1 MLRFL
6 SINFIY
12 FWHFK
17 FGTSGIEA
25 YFYTFTKIAL
35 KALQSN
41 TPYILLFSFI
51 SFFCLEVSHAQ
62 GIKPKSTPILV
73 KKIQKPIFKKDSL
86 LPLKVT
92 DTIRKDSIIRKG
104 SIEGIITH
112 DADGYT
118 LQEVKKKQI
127 TLYDNAHITYQDID
141 LKAGIIIIDNKNN
154 ILFAKGIKDSLGVY
168 QQRPIFKQGSQD
180 SEQDSLLYN
189 FKTKKALI
197 YGLKTIQS
205 GMITYGE
212 KTKRVNDS
220 TIYIRNI
227 RFTTSEKDNPDYYIQ
242 TKKAKLVP
250 GKKIIVGLSNLV
262 IADVPTPIFLPFAY
276 LPLGDK
282 RTSGLIIP
290 TWGEAKNQ
298 GYFLQNGGYYLAIND
313 YLDITLLGDIYT
325 NGSWGLRTESS
336 YVVRYKFSGNVSVR
350 FENLIR
356 SLKGFDDYSK
366 STNFNIRWS
375 HSQDSKANPN
385 SRISASVN
393 LGSSQYFRESLNQI
407 NASDFL
413 TNTLNS
419 SISYYRKF
427 VGTPFNLNVT
437 ATHSQNTNT
446 KTITMTLPSL
456 QLNMDRIYP
465 FAGKGGIKK
474 NALQKIGMNYNMSG
488 DYRINTI
495 DSLFFKPEMFKTAK
509 AGIQHNA
516 NFSTN
521 MKVFKYFTLSPN
533 ATYKEVWNFDYINK
547 RHDPLTMNSDKELG
561 FGAAVNDTLRG
572 FKSFREYR
580 AGVSLSTAIY
590 GVVNFNKGRLKSI
603 RHTIRPS
610 ISYGYRPDFADKYN
624 QQVQQSADPT
634 DLLTYSPFENGIYGR
649 PSSGL
654 SNSIGFSIN
663 NVLEAKV
670 ASKDS
675 TEVEHKKISLLN
687 NLNFNASYNFA
698 SDSLRWSPVS
708 ISAGTRILKDKLSI
722 NMSASLDPYQVNSK
736 GTRIDKFNRGLFRLT
751 SMNVSAN
758 YSISNKD
765 FEKKDTKNTS
775 NKNES
780 SSNQFGDSRN
790 NSPNQQQQTEVKETQ
805 LYRASIPWS
814 LNLSYAV
821 NYANNGLISGI
832 GSNTLMFNGNL
843 ELSPKWGVRFSS
855 GYDFKNGGYSFTRLG
870 FSRDLDSWSFNFDW
884 SPFGYNKSYYFRIG
898 VNSSMLSDL
907 KWDKRSLPDRRLF

>member
-1 MLRFL
+1 M
-6 SINFIY
+6 
-12 FWHFK
+12 
-17 FGTSGIEA
+17 
-25 YFYTFTKIAL
+25 
-35 KALQSN
+35 QSN
-41 TPYILLFSFI
+41 IPYILLFSFI
-51 SFFCLEVSHAQ
+51 SFFCLEAGHAQ
-62 GIKPKSTPILV
+62 GIKPKSTPILIKKTKKPNV
-73 KKIQKPIFKKDSL
+73 KKDNK
-86 LPLKVT
+86 LPRKVS
-92 DTIRKDSIIRKG
+92 DTIRKDSIVSKG
-104 SIEGIITH
+104 FIEDIVSH
-112 DADGYT
+112 DADGYII
-118 LQEVKKKQI
+118 QETKKKQI
-127 TLYDNAHITYQDID
+127 TLFDNAHVTYQDID
-141 LKAGIIIIDNKNN
+141 LKAGIIIIDNKTNT
-154 ILFAKGIKDSLGVY
+154 LFAKGIKDSLGY
-168 QQRPIFKQGSQD
+168 HQRPIFKQGTQD
-180 SEQDSLLYN
+180 SEQDSLFYN

-197 YGLKTIQS
+197 YGLKTVQS

-227 RFTTSEKDNPDYYIQ
+227 RFTTSKKDNPDYYIQ

-250 GKKIIVGLSNLV
+250 GKKIIVGTSNLV

-290 TWGEAKNQ
+290 TWGEANNQ

-336 YVVRYKFSGNVSVR
+336 YVVRYKFSGNFSVR

-375 HSQDSKANPN
+375 HSQDSKSNPN

-407 NASDFL
+407 NSSDFL

-427 VGTPFNLNVT
+427 VGTPFNINVT

-446 KTITMTLPSL
+446 KAITMTLPSL

-474 NALQKIGMNYNMSG
+474 NAFQKIGVNYNMSG
-488 DYRINTI
+488 DYRINTS

-516 NFSTN
+516 DFSTN
-521 MKVFKYFTLSPN
+521 MKVLKYFTLSPN

-547 RHDPLTMNSDKELG
+547 RYEDNS
-561 FGAAVNDTLRG
+561 VINDTLRG

-590 GVVNFNKGRLKSI
+590 GLVNFKKGRLKSI

-610 ISYGYRPDFADKYN
+610 VSYGYRPDFSDKYN
-624 QQVQQSADPT
+624 QQVQQNQDPT

-670 ASKDS
+670 TSKDS
-675 TEVEHKKISLLN
+675 TEVQDKKITLLN

-698 SDSLRWSPVS
+698 ADSLRWSPVS
-708 ISAGTRILKDKLSI
+708 VSAGTRILKDKLSI

-751 SMNVSAN
+751 RMSASAN
-758 YSISNKD
+758 YSISSKD
-765 FEKKDTKNTS
+765 FEKKGTKNTS
-775 NKNES
+775 KKNKS
-780 SSNQFGDSRN
+780 STNQFGDSQN
-790 NSPNQQQQTEVKETQ
+790 SSPNQQQESEEKVTK
-805 LYRASIPWS
+805 LYESSIPWS
-814 LNLSYAV
+814 LNLSYAI
-821 NYANNGLISGI
+821 NYSNNGLISGI
-832 GSNTLMFNGNL
+832 GSNTLMFNGDL

-855 GYDFKNGGYSFTRLG
+855 GYDFENGGYSFTRLG

-907 KWDKRSLPDRRLF
+907 KWEKRSLPDRRLF